1 MCVCHMC
8 IKVATYLLAWLMNSN
23 DRYDNDATDQ
33 RPENRHQHDRRL
45 NIRLHHYAA
54 AAAADY
60 DDDDDALT
68 SPGPYDTHDP
78 VGL

>member
-1 MCVCHMC
+1 MLHVR
-8 IKVATYLLAWLMNSN
+8 VSYVYQSSYLLTCMTDELKWSIWQWCLFLT
-23 DRYDNDATDQ
+23 ATD
-33 RPENRHQHDRRL
+33 HQHDRRL
-45 NIRLHHYAA
+45 NIRLHHYA

>member
-1 MCVCHMC
+1 MTDELKWSIWQWCLFL
-8 IKVATYLLAWLMNSN
+8 T
-23 DRYDNDATDQ
+23 ATDQ
-33 RPENRHQHDRRL
+33 RPENHHQHDRRL

-54 AAAADY
+54 AAAAADY
-60 DDDDDALT
+60 DDDDDAVT

>member
-1 MCVCHMC
+1 
-8 IKVATYLLAWLMNSN
+8 MNSN

-54 AAAADY
+54 AAAGDC
-60 DDDDDALT
+60 DDDDDAVT
-68 SPGPYDTHDP
+68 SRGPYDTHDP